1 MNFNDLLAK
10 LEKIDK
16 KKTLMEQTLMEQ
28 LTLQQVQA
36 VEKDA
41 MAKAEADKKTGRFG
55 GIFKLDPRTAGNVAL
70 AKLAAQHKL
79 PGLFNSK
86 GEFVVADDKRGD
98 INSYTQKP
106 TTAVQIAPP
115 NSEATKALAALG
127 LIPGNASGPSGLVN
141 VLSGGKAQQGFDAEK
156 ATSAKVGADQT
167 SAKFKADKLKQLND
181 LVAKLNA
188 EVQGGNTDPG
198 VGKVDYKIAESLL
211 KEFGLSE
218 KADPSRPAS
227 MKTVNGMN
235 IYTNDP
241 VPANAGP
248 AGGTPFTP
256 ALPGG
261 GGDLV
266 SQINAIMKELGD
278 MGDDPEVVAALNAAQ
293 KVLDAKKAADAKKAT
308 TAQAGTAQAG
318 TAQAGDDDAAK
329 RAKIEHQ
336 AGVKYGPGVPLNVPF
351 SKTLPAFRNATELK
365 MEGGKVVAV
374 DKDGKVV
381 GTYDGENR
389 WQATPAGGST
399 VDLSQQP
406 GGNTTTA
413 GGNTTTAGGNT
424 TTAGGNTTTAGGEKG
439 SKPTTPQSTA
449 QEKMDRFV
457 FLMNKK
463 KASAGGPTTVTNP
476 AQASQTVVGTQESLV
491 NLMSRLKMLEESVL
505 SEALDPA
512 EEKELQAISQ
522 EVINTVNSGAEG
534 IPPEVLAAVKEFQA
548 SASPTQI
555 NNPADATKTA
565 SGYKGSAGSQEIQK
579 LNPEIKDVNKIRVGQ
594 TIKLPGDK
602 EYVVAKGDTL
612 DGIAAGKYKGTPPGG
627 MDRIGKPNAAAANPA
642 NPAAANPAN
651 PAATNTQ
658 QAKAQP
664 YVSPTKAANDWAFS
678 VFTGAKDKAGKVQ
691 TIDNVPKELRA
702 EVDKVLANPPSNW
715 KKPDAPAAPAAGGQQ
730 QAAGGQQQ
738 AAPANPAAASS
749 GQVRIE
755 RLDIIKA
762 RSTQEYLAIVK
773 AKGYK
778 QDKDGKLSPSDERKA
793 DMFYKAEI
801 QNGKIKNYPQLQPV
815 AEELDRILSIAGL
828 R

>member
-1 MNFNDLLAK
+1 MDFNDLLAK

-16 KKTLMEQTLMEQ
+16 KQTLMEQTLMEQ

-36 VEKDA
+36 AEKQAADA
-41 MAKAEADKKTGRFG
+41 AAQEKKTGMLG
-55 GIFKLDPRTAGNVAL
+55 GIFKTDPQTAGNVAL

-98 INSYTQKP
+98 KNSYTGQA
-106 TTAVQIAPP
+106 TTPVQIAPP
-115 NSEATKALAALG
+115 TPQDYEPLAALG
-127 LIPGNASGPSGLVN
+127 LVPGNAKGPSGLAN
-141 VLSGGKAQQGFDAEK
+141 VLSGGKAQQGFD
-156 ATSAKVGADQT
+156 SAKTASTKVGADQT
-167 SAKFKADKLKQLND
+167 NAKFKADKLKQLND

-218 KADPSRPAS
+218 KADPSKPAS

-241 VPANAGP
+241 PTSGGVGAFGANPNIGN
-248 AGGTPFTP
+248 
-256 ALPGG
+256 
-261 GGDLV
+261 GDLV
-266 SQINAIMKELGD
+266 SQINAIMRELGD

-293 KVLDAKKAADAKKAT
+293 KVLDAKKAKDATKATAQSSDPTKPADAT
-308 TAQAGTAQAG
+308 
-318 TAQAGDDDAAK
+318 AAK
-329 RAKIEHQ
+329 PADATAAK
-336 AGVKYGPGVPLNVPF
+336 
-351 SKTLPAFRNATELK
+351 PADATAAK
-365 MEGGKVVAV
+365 PADATAAKPADATAAKPAVA
-374 DKDGKVV
+374 
-381 GTYDGENR
+381 
-389 WQATPAGGST
+389 
-399 VDLSQQP
+399 
-406 GGNTTTA
+406 
-413 GGNTTTAGGNT
+413 
-424 TTAGGNTTTAGGEKG
+424 GEKG

-463 KASAGGPTTVTNP
+463 KASAGTATTVTNP
-476 AQASQTVVGTQESLV
+476 AQADQSMSDAERQELQQKIFNIGMDRAIQQGTGVRTLPESLA
-491 NLMSRLKMLEESVL
+491 NLMSVIKMLEESVL

-548 SASPTQI
+548 SASPTQA
-555 NNPADATKTA
+555 NKPADATKTA
-565 SGYKGSAGSQEIQK
+565 SGYKGSAGAQEIQK

-594 TIKLPGDK
+594 VLKMPNGQPDYTVK
-602 EYVVAKGDTL
+602 AGDTL
-612 DGIAAGKYKGTPPGG
+612 DKIARGVKPAGQLDQIAAAK
-627 MDRIGKPNAAAANPA
+627 PA
-642 NPAAANPAN
+642 NATSSAKPADATSSAKPADATSSAK
-651 PAATNTQ
+651 PA
-658 QAKAQP
+658 P
-664 YVSPTKAANDWAFS
+664 YVSSNKLANDWAYS
-678 VFTGAKDKAGKVQ
+678 VLQGKSEIAK
-691 TIDNVPKELRA
+691 VPPALKA
-702 EVDKVLANPPSNW
+702 EVDKVMANPPANW
-715 KKPDAPAAPAAGGQQ
+715 KKSDAATPAADNTASAKPPAADNT
-730 QAAGGQQQ
+730 ASAK
-738 AAPANPAAASS
+738 PPAASS

-755 RLDIIKA
+755 RLDMIKA
-762 RSTQEYLAIVK
+762 RSTQEYQAIVK

-778 QDKDGKLSPSDERKA
+778 QGPDGKLSSSDERKA
-793 DMFYKAEI
+793 DLFYKAEI

>member
-16 KKTLMEQTLMEQ
+16 KQTLMEQTLMEQ

-41 MAKAEADKKTGRFG
+41 MAKAEADKKTGMLG

-98 INSYTQKP
+98 KNSYTGQA
-106 TTAVQIAPP
+106 TTPVQIAPP
-115 NSEATKALAALG
+115 NPEATKALAALG

-141 VLSGGKAQQGFDAEK
+141 VMTGGQAQQGFDAEK

-293 KVLDAKKAADAKKAT
+293 KVLDAKKAKDATKAT
-308 TAQAGTAQAG
+308 AQSSDPTKPADPNA
-318 TAQAGDDDAAK
+318 
-329 RAKIEHQ
+329 
-336 AGVKYGPGVPLNVPF
+336 VK
-351 SKTLPAFRNATELK
+351 PADPNAVK
-365 MEGGKVVAV
+365 PADPNAVKPADPNAVKPAVA
-374 DKDGKVV
+374 
-381 GTYDGENR
+381 
-389 WQATPAGGST
+389 
-399 VDLSQQP
+399 
-406 GGNTTTA
+406 
-413 GGNTTTAGGNT
+413 
-424 TTAGGNTTTAGGEKG
+424 GEKG

-476 AQASQTVVGTQESLV
+476 AQASQTASGTQESLA

-651 PAATNTQ
+651 PAAANPANPAATNTQ

-730 QAAGGQQQ
+730 QAA
-738 AAPANPAAASS
+738 PANPAAASS
-749 GQVRIE
+749 GQVKIE

-793 DMFYKAEI
+793 DLFYKAEI

>member
-36 VEKDA
+36 AEKQAADA
-41 MAKAEADKKTGRFG
+41 AAQEKKTGMLG
-55 GIFKLDPRTAGNVAL
+55 GIFKTDPQTAGNVAL

-98 INSYTQKP
+98 KNSYTGQA
-106 TTAVQIAPP
+106 TTPVQIAPP
-115 NSEATKALAALG
+115 TPQDYEPLAALG
-127 LIPGNASGPSGLVN
+127 LVPGNAKGPSGLAN
-141 VLSGGKAQQGFDAEK
+141 VLSGGKAQQGFD
-156 ATSAKVGADQT
+156 SAKTASTKVGADQT
-167 SAKFKADKLKQLND
+167 NAKFKADKLKQLND

-351 SKTLPAFRNATELK
+351 SKDLPAFRNATELK

-413 GGNTTTAGGNT
+413 GGNTTTAGG
-424 TTAGGNTTTAGGEKG
+424 EKG

-463 KASAGGPTTVTNP
+463 KASASGPTTVTNP
-476 AQASQTVVGTQESLV
+476 AQASQTAVGTQESLA

-627 MDRIGKPNAAAANPA
+627 MDRIGKPNA
-642 NPAAANPAN
+642 AAANPAN

>member
-293 KVLDAKKAADAKKAT
+293 KVLDAKKAKDATKATAQSSDPTKPADAT
-308 TAQAGTAQAG
+308 
-318 TAQAGDDDAAK
+318 AAK
-329 RAKIEHQ
+329 
-336 AGVKYGPGVPLNVPF
+336 
-351 SKTLPAFRNATELK
+351 PA
-365 MEGGKVVAV
+365 VA
-374 DKDGKVV
+374 
-381 GTYDGENR
+381 
-389 WQATPAGGST
+389 
-399 VDLSQQP
+399 
-406 GGNTTTA
+406 
-413 GGNTTTAGGNT
+413 
-424 TTAGGNTTTAGGEKG
+424 GEKG

-463 KASAGGPTTVTNP
+463 KASAGTATTVTNP
-476 AQASQTVVGTQESLV
+476 AQADQSMSDAERQELQQKIFNIGMDRAIQQGTGVRTLPESLA
-491 NLMSRLKMLEESVL
+491 NLMSVIKMLEESVL

-749 GQVRIE
+749 GQVKIE